1 MSILIIDDV
10 PEDLNALQSI
20 LAGAGRWSIVVAR
33 SAEEALRAM
42 ESGEVEMV
50 LADIMTPAT
59 GGLEICRQIKARSD
73 LAHTPVVIVMA
84 NRERTYLTQ
93 AYEAGACD
101 YIMKPLEPTEV
112 AARVGA
118 VLRSKEEAD
127 RRTARERELMATTR
141 KLQASNQQLL
151 RLSVV
156 DTLTGVANR
165 RAFDQ
170 TLDRIWRSAS
180 RHQLELALVMID
192 IDCFKGYNDS
202 LGHPAGDA
210 CLRGVAAGLTNALKR
225 PDDFLAR
232 YGGEEF
238 AVILP
243 QTDLAGASV
252 VAERLRLSIEALD
265 IRHPASPLANRVTIS
280 QGVASILP
288 TREAARF
295 TLISMADQALYG
307 AKTSGRNRVSTLAES
322 YQRTLSG
329 FAASQSHNRT
339 PELGELFS
347 DRLKPQ

>member
-1 MSILIIDDV
+1 MSLLIIDDD
-10 PEDLNALQSI
+10 PDDLTVLQSI
-20 LAGAGRWSIVVAR
+20 LSAAERWSFVVAR
-33 SAEEALRAM
+33 TAEEALRTL

-50 LADIMTPAT
+50 LADIMAPAT
-59 GGLEICRQIKARSD
+59 GGLEICRQIKARAD
-73 LAHTPVVIVMA
+73 LSHTPVVMIMSSS
-84 NRERTYLTQ
+84 ERTYLTQ

-101 YIMKPLEPTEV
+101 YLMKPLDPAEV
-112 AARVGA
+112 TARVGA
-118 VLRSKEEAD
+118 VLRSKDEVE
-127 RRTARERELMATTR
+127 RRIAREHELMATTR

-156 DTLTGVANR
+156 DAVTGGGNR

-180 RHQLELALVMID
+180 RHAWEVALIMID
-192 IDCFKGYNDS
+192 IDFFKSYNDS
-202 LGHPAGDA
+202 LGHPAGDS
-210 CLRGVAAGLTNALKR
+210 RRLTDVLKR

-243 QTDLAGASV
+243 QTDLAGAAV
-252 VAERLRLSIEALD
+252 VAERLRGSIAALD
-265 IRHPASPLANRVTIS
+265 IGHPASPLANHVTIS
-280 QGVASILP
+280 LGVASILP

-295 TLISMADQALYG
+295 TLISMADEALYG
-307 AKTSGRNRVSTLAES
+307 AKRSGRNRVSTLAES

-339 PELGELFS
+339 PNLADLFE
-347 DRLKPQ
+347 DRIKPQ

>member
-1 MSILIIDDV
+1 MSLLIVDDV
-10 PEDLNALQSI
+10 PDDLDALRSV
-20 LAGAGRWSIVVAR
+20 LTGVRRWEIAIAR
-33 SAEEALRAM
+33 NAEEALTAL

-59 GGLEICRQIKARSD
+59 GGLEICRQIKARPD
-73 LAHTPVVIVMA
+73 LAHTPVVIVMDKS
-84 NRERTYLTQ
+84 ERPYLTQ
-93 AYEAGACD
+93 AYESGACD
-101 YIMKPLEPTEV
+101 YIMKPLDPVEV
-112 AARVGA
+112 TARVGA
-118 VLRSKEEAD
+118 VLRSKEEVE
-127 RRTARERELMATTR
+127 RRTSHVHELLATTR
-141 KLQASNQQLL
+141 KLQAANQKLL

-156 DTLTGVANR
+156 DAVTGVANR
-165 RAFDQ
+165 RSFDQ

-180 RHQLELALVMID
+180 RHQWEVALIMID
-192 IDCFKGYNDS
+192 IDFFKSYNDS
-202 LGHPAGDA
+202 FGHPAGDE
-210 CLRGVAAGLTNALKR
+210 CLRHVAKELMDALKR

-252 VAERLRLSIEALD
+252 VADRLRGSIEKLD
-265 IRHPASPLANRVTIS
+265 IGHPASPIANHVTVS

-295 TLISMADQALYG
+295 TLISMADEALYG
-307 AKTSGRNRVSTLAES
+307 AKKSGRNRVSTLAEA

-329 FAASQSHNRT
+329 FAAGQSHNRT
-339 PELGELFS
+339 PKLADLFS